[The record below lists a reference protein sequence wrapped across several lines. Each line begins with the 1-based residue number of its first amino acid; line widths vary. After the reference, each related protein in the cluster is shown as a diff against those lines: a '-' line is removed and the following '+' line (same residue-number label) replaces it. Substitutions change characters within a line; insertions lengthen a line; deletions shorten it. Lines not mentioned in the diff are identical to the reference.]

1 MNNILDVITSDG
13 NSYQIKIIKTFQL
26 DSYPNKK
33 YIAYTF
39 GEEQNDTLKSY
50 ISIINE
56 QEEVIR
62 LEAIID
68 KEEWNDVKAG
78 LNELLLENEISGE

>member
-39 GEEQNDTLKSY
+39 GEEVNE
-50 ISIINE
+50 INE
-56 QEEVIR
+56 GDLVIV
-62 LEAIID
+62 LETDADEDGTDIVI
-68 KEEWNDVKAG
+68 V
-78 LNELLLENEISGE
+78 L